1 MPEHQYDFGVAAAIA
16 AEAIGEPG
24 QRSFRLLVRGDKSWA
39 LLWLEKEQLQA
50 LAVAA
55 EELLAQIRGTDPEE
69 SFEEADP
76 ARDFRSAA
84 DVEFKIGQLGIGYD
98 QEGAFFVLL
107 AYELEAEPEAPATF
121 RCLLTRRQLGGLGRQ
136 CNRVCAAG
144 RPRCVLCG
152 APLEPAPHFC
162 PPSNGHGTEVAE

>member
-1 MPEHQYDFGVAAAIA
+1 MSDNKHDFGLAAAVA

-24 QRSFRLLVRGDKSWA
+24 NRTFRLLARNDRSLA
-39 LLWLEKEQLQA
+39 ALWLEKEQLQA

-55 EELLAQIRGTDPEE
+55 EELLAQIRGTGPDEG
-69 SFEEADP
+69 FEEADP
-76 ARDFRSAA
+76 ARDFPGRP
-84 DVEFKIGQLGIGYD
+84 DVEFKVGQLGIGYD

-107 AYELEAEPEAPATF
+107 AYEIDANPEEPATF
-121 RCLLTRRQLGGLGRQ
+121 RCLLSRPQLAGLGRQ
-136 CNRVCAAG
+136 SQRVCAAG

-162 PPSNGHGTEVAE
+162 PPSNGHGTEASE